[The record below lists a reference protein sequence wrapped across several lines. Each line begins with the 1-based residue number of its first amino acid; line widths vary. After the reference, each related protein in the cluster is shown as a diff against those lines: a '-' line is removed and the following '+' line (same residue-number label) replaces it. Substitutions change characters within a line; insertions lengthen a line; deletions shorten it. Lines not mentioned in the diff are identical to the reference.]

1 MKSYKAKTSLKL
13 ILFSFAD
20 FCWQA
25 LAILG
30 VGLYLAGRLGRSH
43 LSTNKSRVFS
53 QSHKQ
58 WRAMPSALMQ
68 PQPISLTEFAANAAT
83 KWDPTTY
90 DPVYSTSVRYN
101 ILGDL
106 RKCVTKCARLRI
118 FLKWMECH
126 EIPLSGF
133 NLVTQFKMIL
143 VSITNTQLVL
153 PLTATAAE

>member
-13 ILFSFAD
+13 ILLYSLLICWFLLTGFGHLRCWLVSGWPPWEVSF
-20 FCWQA
+20 
-25 LAILG
+25 
-30 VGLYLAGRLGRSH
+30 V
-43 LSTNKSRVFS
+43 NKQIPCFS

-106 RKCVTKCARLRI
+106 RRCVTKCARLRI
-118 FLKWMECH
+118 TKGFFWSGWNVMKFRCLVSSWSRNLKWFWC
-126 EIPLSGF
+126 
-133 NLVTQFKMIL
+133 Q
-143 VSITNTQLVL
+143 
-153 PLTATAAE
+153 